1 MLTVRIHQ
9 PAADN
14 VLKWRRCFS
23 CGSDAIWRTATLGN
37 IRAMTGANELEN
49 FQFSFF
55 KDFSR
60 SVEQYFFS
68 FCCCSFRA
76 CAHRVDIA
84 NVAGRVLSSSS
95 SIVIMCCVVCP
106 CVYSSKSRDCHCLP
120 VGARIYTCHV
130 FVSLMHFVAYKR
142 FRSVDRSID

>member
-60 SVEQYFFS
+60 SVEQYFFILL
-68 FCCCSFRA
+68 FF
-76 CAHRVDIA
+76 
-84 NVAGRVLSSSS
+84 
-95 SIVIMCCVVCP
+95 P
-106 CVYSSKSRDCHCLP
+106 CVCTQGGHCKRCRTCTVVVVVYSH
-120 VGARIYTCHV
+120 HV
-130 FVSLMHFVAYKR
+130 LCSLSVCVLEQVS
-142 FRSVDRSID
+142 